1 MTNEDPNAP
10 TQGAQAP
17 SRRSARQGAGGSP
30 MGSTLSIVLAVVAV
44 VVGFLILNNITN
56 DSGSSDGASA
66 VDTTVATTVASAAV
80 ETTTTVPQLVTQGA
94 TVVVANA
101 SGVSGSAGRMSA
113 ELAAVGFTMAEPTNA
128 TSGQQEQSIVYY
140 DPNNAAAQPV
150 AASVAQVMGG
160 LAVETVPSPPPIEG
174 ESLGD
179 SGVLV
184 MLGSAQ
190 ADKTL
195 VQLSSPETPTVT
207 SPPVAGGTTVPDTT
221 TPDTTTPDT
230 TTPETTTG

>member
-10 TQGAQAP
+10 TQGAPAP
-17 SRRSARQGAGGSP
+17 PRRSPRQGVGGSP

-56 DSGSSDGASA
+56 DSSSSDGSSL
-66 VDTTVATTVASAAV
+66 VETSVANTIESTIAI

-101 SGVSGSAGRMSA
+101 SGVPGSAGRMSD
-113 ELAAVGFTMAEPTNA
+113 ELTGAGFTMADATNA
-128 TSGQQEQSIVYY
+128 TSALEQSVVYY
-140 DPNNAAAQPV
+140 DPSNAAAQAV
-150 AASVAQVMGG
+150 ATSVAQVMGG
-160 LAVETVPSPPPIEG
+160 LAVETVPSPPPVEG
-174 ESLGD
+174 ETLGD
-179 SGVLV
+179 AGVVV

-195 VQLSSPETPTVT
+195 VQLDPTATPTVT
-207 SPPVAGGTTVPDTT
+207 PPPVAGTTDTT
-221 TPDTTTPDT
+221 ADSTTTA
-230 TTPETTTG
+230 TTTG

>member
-10 TQGAQAP
+10 TQGAP
-17 SRRSARQGAGGSP
+17 TPGRRSPRQGVGGSP

-56 DSGSSDGASA
+56 DSGSSDGSSA
-66 VDTTVATTVASAAV
+66 VETTVADTVVNTVAV

-101 SGVSGSAGRMSA
+101 SGVPGSAGRMSA
-113 ELAAVGFTMAEPTNA
+113 ELAGAGFTMADATNA
-128 TSGQQEQSIVYY
+128 TSTGLEQSIVYY
-140 DPNNAAAQPV
+140 DPSNAAAQAV
-150 AASVAQVMGG
+150 ATSVAQVMGG
-160 LAVETVPSPPPIEG
+160 LAVETVPSPVPIEG
-174 ESLGD
+174 ASLGD

-184 MLGSAQ
+184 MLGTAQ

-195 VQLSSPETPTVT
+195 VQLDPGTTPTVT
-207 SPPVAGGTTVPDTT
+207 APPVAGGTDTT
-221 TPDTTTPDT
+221 GTTPGT
-230 TTPETTTG
+230 TIG

>member
-10 TQGAQAP
+10 THGAPAP
-17 SRRSARQGAGGSP
+17 PRRSPRQGVGGSP

-56 DSGSSDGASA
+56 DSSSSDGSSL
-66 VDTTVATTVASAAV
+66 VETSVANTIESTIAI

-101 SGVSGSAGRMSA
+101 SGVPGSAGRMSD
-113 ELAAVGFTMAEPTNA
+113 ELTGAGFTMADATNA
-128 TSGQQEQSIVYY
+128 TSALEQSVVYY
-140 DPNNAAAQPV
+140 DPSNAAAQAV
-150 AASVAQVMGG
+150 ATSVAQVMGG
-160 LAVETVPSPPPIEG
+160 LAVETVPSPPPVEG
-174 ESLGD
+174 ETLGD
-179 SGVLV
+179 AGVVV

-195 VQLSSPETPTVT
+195 VQLDPTATPTVT
-207 SPPVAGGTTVPDTT
+207 PPPVAGTTDTT
-221 TPDTTTPDT
+221 ADSTTTA
-230 TTPETTTG
+230 TTTG